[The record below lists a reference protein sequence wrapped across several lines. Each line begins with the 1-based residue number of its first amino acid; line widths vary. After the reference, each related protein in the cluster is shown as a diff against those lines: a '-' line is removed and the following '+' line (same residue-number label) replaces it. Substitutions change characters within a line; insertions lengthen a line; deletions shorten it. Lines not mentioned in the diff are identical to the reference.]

1 MKLGG
6 GVRLKGRVRLG
17 GGVRLG
23 ECLRVGWVT
32 FPLFLSSDPKSVP
45 SLHSMILRKILR
57 VVDSLPLSANDIYS
71 VRSAHGT
78 FANTLQVIHG

>member
-1 MKLGG
+1 MGGTSAESTGVRLGRGVKLGG

-32 FPLFLSSDPKSVP
+32 FPLFLLSDPKFT
-45 SLHSMILRKILR
+45 
-57 VVDSLPLSANDIYS
+57 LSPQHDPAKDPPC
-71 VRSAHGT
+71 G
-78 FANTLQVIHG
+78 